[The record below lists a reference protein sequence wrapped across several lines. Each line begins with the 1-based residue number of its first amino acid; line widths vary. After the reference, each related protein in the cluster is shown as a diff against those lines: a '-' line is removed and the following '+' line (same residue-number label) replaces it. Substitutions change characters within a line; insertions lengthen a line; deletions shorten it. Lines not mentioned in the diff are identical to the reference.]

1 MDWRAASGSEVVELH
16 HVCVDRHGERILD
29 DVHLVVQRGDF
40 LGVIGPNGAGKTTLL
55 RVMLGLCRPSCGHVR
70 LFGED
75 LRSFRGWHRIGYVP
89 QRAVPYDPRFPAT
102 TLEVVLSG
110 RAGRAGL
117 GRRFAEVDEA
127 AALRA
132 LQTVGME
139 AYRDRPVTRLSA
151 GQQQRVLI
159 ARALATDPELLILD
173 EPTVGVDVEAQE
185 QFYGLLHRLN
195 REGVTLVLV
204 SHDIGVVA
212 REVTRLACLNR
223 RLFFHGSPQE
233 ALRSGALEQLYP
245 AGSWLVAH
253 RH

>member
-1 MDWRAASGSEVVELH
+1 MDSHAASGPAVVELH
-16 HVCVDRHGERILD
+16 RVCVDREGERVLE
-29 DVHLVVQRGDF
+29 DVDLVVHRGDF
-40 LGVIGPNGAGKTTLL
+40 LGIIGPNGAGKTTLL
-55 RVMLGLCRPSCGHVR
+55 RVILGLVRPSRGSVR
-70 LFGED
+70 LFGSD
-75 LRSFRGWHRIGYVP
+75 LRSFRGWSRVGYVP
-89 QRAVPYDPRFPAT
+89 QRSMPYEGRLPAT
-102 TLEVVLSG
+102 VREVVLSG
-110 RAGRAGL
+110 RVGRVGM
-117 GRRFAEVDEA
+117 GRRFTKSDEEA
-127 AALRA
+127 AERA
-132 LQTVGME
+132 LGIVGME
-139 AYRDRPVTRLSA
+139 RYRDRPVARLSA
-151 GQQQRVLI
+151 GQQQRVQI
-159 ARALATDPELLILD
+159 ARALAKEPELLILD

-245 AGSWLVAH
+245 EGSWLVAH